1 MANIT
6 TRHGGHISEWKN
18 PSKGTMAGF
27 LTDME
32 ILLSTYYSK
41 DWEYQFEGEDGWIS
55 LRMQIPS
62 DASSGE

>member
-1 MANIT
+1 MDNIT

-18 PSKGTMAGF
+18 HSEGTMGKF
-27 LTDME
+27 LAEME
-32 ILLSTYYSK
+32 TVLRKYYST

-62 DASSGE
+62 DESSGE